1 VSVSVIDTDGYL
13 YNSHGRPGHHVFG
26 LDVLARDALA
36 AGVDVVWADL
46 PPEQAAFCDC
56 RHRRIVLALWLYW
69 AWPWHLRAILCHEL
83 AHAWVGPS
91 EERAHCWARRHYGDV
106 DTIGEA

>member
-1 VSVSVIDTDGYL
+1 MSISVIDTDGYL
-13 YNSHGRPGHHVFG
+13 YNAAGRPGRHVLG
-26 LDVLARDALA
+26 LDVLARDALDA
-36 AGVDVVWADL
+36 AVDVVWADL
-46 PPEQAAFCDC
+46 PASLPAFCDC
-56 RHRRIVLALWLYW
+56 HGRRIVLAVWLYW

-91 EERAHCWARRHYGDV
+91 EERAHCWALRHYGDV